1 MAKKVIKFDNTETVE
16 YKFHQNKIPI
26 SINSIGINKIV
37 VSDKLPLSKDFNY
50 FIDYKD
56 ANKIRPLCLFF
67 PKMSAYRRDFDES
80 ECMSFLKK
88 DEEVLEKYN
97 DILEKVSNIIEK
109 EFTSEPVNN
118 KNYLKAEKNFTT
130 KESTQKK
137 ALSLFISNID

>member
-1 MAKKVIKFDNTETVE
+1 
-16 YKFHQNKIPI
+16 
-26 SINSIGINKIV
+26 
-37 VSDKLPLSKDFNY
+37 
-50 FIDYKD
+50 
-56 ANKIRPLCLFF
+56 
-67 PKMSAYRRDFDES
+67 MSAYRRDFDES

-118 KNYLKAEKNFTT
+118 KNYLKPEKNFTT